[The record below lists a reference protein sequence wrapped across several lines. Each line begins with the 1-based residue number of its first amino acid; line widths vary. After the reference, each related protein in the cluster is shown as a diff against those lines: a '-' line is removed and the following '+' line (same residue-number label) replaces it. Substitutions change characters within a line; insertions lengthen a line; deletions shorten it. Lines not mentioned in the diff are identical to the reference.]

1 MPGKAGFVFQGSLT
15 NPGPF
20 ASFDN
25 GTESSAIGIDST
37 GRLVISHSATE
48 GASSSDVGQLVVDTS
63 GNIDLNP
70 TSTVTISSG
79 NLVLTTGFVETQAGV
94 VLIGASSGTITLDAP
109 ATVSTYALEFPSS
122 QGTSGQVLTQSG
134 TPGILDWATPT
145 TGTVTSVT
153 ATSPVFSSGGSTPNI
168 TIQSAS
174 GSQEGALLAADWITF
189 NDKVSQGGN
198 SYGAT
203 MAVGTTDAH
212 DLELITDGSVA
223 LTIDT
228 SGNITVDPLGTLS
241 VTAGL
246 TFNGSSSG
254 SVTIDAA
261 ASGSAYDLTLPSAQ
275 GTSGQVLTQSAT
287 PGILSWT
294 TPDTGTVTSVTAS
307 SPVASS
313 GGSTPNITIQ
323 SASGS
328 QEGALLAADWT
339 TFNNKVGSVTASSP
353 LSSSGGTTPNL
364 TIQAASGSQEGALL
378 AADWTTF
385 NNKVAQGG
393 NSYGTTMSIGTNDG
407 NSLDFRTNNSN
418 RVSIDTSGNLS
429 VLGSGTI
436 ATTGGLVL
444 EGSSSGSVSLAAPA
458 AVTTYALTMPS
469 AQGSSGQV
477 LTQSGT
483 PGILAWDTPTTGTV
497 TSVTG
502 TSPIASSGGSTPA
515 ISIQNATTSQTGA
528 LTSTDW
534 NTFNNK
540 VSDGGNSYGALM
552 TVGTNDN
559 HNLEFLTN
567 GVNRLTIDTSGN
579 LTLGT
584 SQASIIF
591 PSTSGTVTLKAAA
604 SSFSYTMELPAT
616 AGSSGQCL
624 TQSSIASVL
633 NWQSFLPLS
642 GGTLTGSLTI
652 TNGGDLQLQGTSSLG
667 FFQMLASPTTSN
679 YSITMPPSQGAVG
692 QVLTQSATTGIM
704 QWSTPTTG
712 TVTSVTGTSP
722 IASSGGNTPAISIQ
736 NATTSQTGALT
747 STDWNTFNNKVS
759 DGGNSYGATM
769 SVGTNDA
776 HNLNLLTN
784 GTSQWTIDTA
794 GNLYM
799 NQNAYIQI
807 GNGTIFLYNTSD
819 IAFYGTSGGG
829 IGLKAPASV
838 TAYNISLPSAQGTA
852 NQALAQSG
860 TPGTLTW
867 TSFLPLSGGTLTG
880 GLTISSGGLSVTG
893 NTSTTGTLASGAAS
907 GTTGTLILNGS
918 TSGSVTVVSPAA
930 PTTYTLTLPTAV
942 GSTGQVLSAS
952 NGTGTL
958 TWTTA
963 TNANTASA
971 IVERD
976 SSGNFSAGTITA
988 SLTGHASLDLP
999 LTGGTL
1005 SGNLT
1010 ISSGGLTVT
1019 GNTSTTGTLT
1029 AGAASGTTGTV
1040 ILNGSTSGS
1049 VTIESPAAPTSYAM
1063 IMPTAQGAASQ
1074 VLAQSSTPGTLQWTT
1089 PVTVDTLAFTNASQA
1104 AQTVGT
1110 TAPGTQIVFNSTAS
1124 PGYHLNPPNSTYST
1138 STGSFTPAATGYYL
1152 VLCNVQVSTSTAS
1165 RTVVLYLYNNT
1176 TSTIMYSGE
1185 TVLNTTGGLY
1195 QLSMSGVVNLSSADT
1210 YGIYVQ
1216 ASGTGVTVVAGVAY
1230 PLNYVNFIRVA

>member
-79 NLVLTTGFVETQAGV
+79 NLVLTTGFVETKAGV

-153 ATSPVFSSGGSTPNI
+153 ASSPVFSSGGSTPNI

-174 GSQEGALLAADWITF
+174 GSQEGALLAADWTTF

-212 DLELITDGSVA
+212 ELELITDGSVA

-246 TFNGSSSG
+246 EFKGSSSG

-353 LSSSGGTTPNL
+353 LSSSGGATPNL

-444 EGSSSGSVSLAAPA
+444 EGSSSGSISLAAPA

-552 TVGTNDN
+552 TIGTNDN
-559 HNLEFLTN
+559 NNLEFLTN

-591 PSTSGTVTLKAAA
+591 PSTSGTVTMKAAA
-604 SSFSYTMELPAT
+604 SSFSYTIQLPAI

-624 TQSSIASVL
+624 TQSSTPTVL

-642 GGTLTGSLTI
+642 GGTITGSLTI

-667 FFQMLASPTTSN
+667 FFQMLASSTTSS
-679 YSITMPPSQGAVG
+679 YSITMPPSQGTSG
-692 QVLTQSATTGIM
+692 QVLTQSGTPGIL

-722 IASSGGNTPAISIQ
+722 IASSGGSTPAISIQ
-736 NATTSQTGALT
+736 NATTSQAGALT
-747 STDWNTFNNKVS
+747 STDWNTFNNKVGS
-759 DGGNSYGATM
+759 VTASSPLSSSGGTSPNLTIQAASGSQEGALLAADWTTFNNKVSNGGNSYGGSM
-769 SVGTNDA
+769 SVGTND
-776 HNLNLLTN
+776 NNTLTLRTN
-784 GTSQWTIDTA
+784 NTNRVTLDTS
-794 GNLYM
+794 GNLTV
-799 NQNAYIQI
+799 
-807 GNGTIFLYNTSD
+807 GGSGTLGTTGGLVLNGSS
-819 IAFYGTSGGG
+819 SGA
-829 IGLKAPASV
+829 LTV
-838 TAYNISLPSAQGTA
+838 TAAATTSSYAITMPSSQGSA
-852 NQALAQSG
+852 NQVLAQSG
-860 TPGTLTW
+860 TPGTLQW
-867 TSFLPLSGGTLTG
+867 TTPNAGTVTSVTG
-880 GLTISSGGLSVTG
+880 TSPIASSGGATPAISIQTASG
-893 NTSTTGTLASGAAS
+893 SQAGALASADWTTFNNKVSNGGNS
-907 GTTGTLILNGS
+907 YGSSMSVGTNDNN
-918 TSGSVTVVSPAA
+918 A
-930 PTTYTLTLPTAV
+930 LTLRTNN
-942 GSTGQVLSAS
+942 S
-952 NGTGTL
+952 NRVTL
-958 TWTTA
+958 DT
-963 TNANTASA
+963 
-971 IVERD
+971 
-976 SSGNFSAGTITA
+976 
-988 SLTGHASLDLP
+988 
-999 LTGGTL
+999 

-1010 ISSGGLTVT
+1010 VGG
-1019 GNTSTTGTLT
+1019 SGTL
-1029 AGAASGTTGTV
+1029 GTTGGLV
-1040 ILNGSTSGS
+1040 LNGSSSGS
-1049 VTIESPAAPTSYAM
+1049 MTMVAPATISSSYSVT
-1063 IMPTAQGAASQ
+1063 MPSAQGAANQ
-1074 VLAQSSTPGTLQWTT
+1074 VLAQSSSAGTLQWTT
-1089 PVTVDTLAFTNASQA
+1089 PVTVDTLAFTNGSQA

-1110 TAPGTQIVFNSTAS
+1110 VAPGTQIVFNSTAS

-1138 STGSFTPAATGYYL
+1138 STGAFTPAATGYYL
-1152 VLCNVQVSTSTAS
+1152 VLCNVQVSTTTAP

-1185 TVLNTTGGLY
+1185 TILNNTGGLY
-1195 QLSMSGVVNLSSADT
+1195 QLSMSGVINLSSADT

-1230 PLNYVNFIRVA
+1230 PLNYVNFIRIA